1 MYLNIAW
8 FPLDFN
14 MCGENAVI
22 IYSSSCSL
30 HVNQNSKYNN
40 GKCIQYK
47 NFIYRSWYINI
58 FSMNIVMYGLIFSW
72 RYTVLVFILF
82 WNDHINVERTNW
94 LYILVHCTIYNTIL
108 LNCFSILTFKKWDSK
123 LRLWKYH
130 ETNNS
135 LKMPEQYKNR
145 SSNEPI

>member
-14 MCGENAVI
+14 MCGENALI
-22 IYSSSCSL
+22 IYSSTCTL

-58 FSMNIVMYGLIFSW
+58 FLKEYRNVSPHFLVAIHSSSVHSILKCSYKCWTHKLIVHTYA
-72 RYTVLVFILF
+72 
-82 WNDHINVERTNW
+82 
-94 LYILVHCTIYNTIL
+94 LYYIYNTIL
-108 LNCFSILTFKKWDSK
+108 LNCFSIFW
-123 LRLWKYH
+123 H
-130 ETNNS
+130 
-135 LKMPEQYKNR
+135 LKNGIQNCVFGNITKR
-145 SSNEPI
+145 ITH

>member
-1 MYLNIAW
+1 MGVKILNNVKSIFLKLNLYLNLAW

-14 MCGENAVI
+14 MCGENALI
-22 IYSSSCSL
+22 IYSSTCSL

-58 FSMNIVMYGLIFSW
+58 FSMNIVMYRLIFSW

-82 WNDHINVERTNW
+82 WNVHINVERTNW
-94 LYILVHCTIYNTIL
+94 LYIIVHCTIHITP
-108 LNCFSILTFKKWDSK
+108 FSIFW
-123 LRLWKYH
+123 H
-130 ETNNS
+130 
-135 LKMPEQYKNR
+135 LKNGIQNCVFGNITKR
-145 SSNEPI
+145 ITH